1 MELVCCC
8 EANPFL
14 QLVKF
19 SPLRIFGQNNE
30 DAVDAAG

>member
-1 MELVCCC
+1 MELASCCK
-8 EANPFL
+8 ANPFL

-19 SPLRIFGQNNE
+19 SSLSIFGQNNE